1 MMNKLKKEYFAS
13 LLSVI
18 VVGAVLVVA
27 LYTFYDSSLA
37 WFSNNN
43 EVMAQGMSVVSRGAP
58 KLDTELKNFKR
69 IRNGVAVTDA
79 SNPFTGLIPGDKVT
93 FEIVVTNQSKE
104 DVNLRLLMAAPNGNT
119 DKGYVADGK
128 YYYFG
133 TQFRINSIKIGESDK
148 LTAVGRESFLLT
160 LPDPDTANGN
170 DYEPYTSKNGK
181 LLPPTS
187 IDAGLTFT
195 NQADK
200 ALTSAILLAAETSL
214 TFTVEI
220 EFVDNEDVQN
230 AYINFGA
237 AAAEDEEKKEPFSRT
252 FICFAEFTDQ

>member
-27 LYTFYDSSLA
+27 LYTFYDNSLA
-37 WFSNNN
+37 WFSNNK

-58 KLDTELKNFKR
+58 KLATKLNNFK
-69 IRNGVAVTDA
+69 RNGVAVTDA
-79 SNPFTGLIPGDKVT
+79 SNPFTELIPGNIVT
-93 FEIVVTNQSKE
+93 FDIVVTNQSKE
-104 DVNLRLLMAAPNGNT
+104 DVNLRLLMAAPNSTT
-119 DKGYVADGK
+119 DRGYVADGN

-170 DYEPYTSKNGK
+170 DDEPYTSKNGK

-187 IDAGLTFT
+187 IDASLTFT

-220 EFVDNEDVQN
+220 EFVDNGTVQN
-230 AYINFGA
+230 DYINFGA
-237 AAAEDEEKKEPFSRT
+237 TAAEDEEKKEPFSRT
-252 FICFAEFTDQ
+252 FICFAEFADQ